1 MEGPLA
7 GPVRRR
13 RVLLSACLSLGIAP
27 LGVTAQIGM
36 ADSLK
41 SLLSSTTDNARRAE
55 LMIKIGDEVFYL
67 GTDSAVHWYDQAE
80 RCANIAGSRSWLA
93 KVILRRGELHS
104 TQNKLD
110 SALILMDSAVAIAH
124 AINDPMLFGE
134 FYHYRGDLHK
144 RMGNYDKALRDTYEG
159 LALAKQAGDDMGIM
173 LLVHDLA
180 LMLKI
185 EGRNEE
191 AERMM
196 HEALGLAE
204 KMRDYQWILDV
215 EGHLGDD
222 AKDADDPTNAQAHY
236 ARAFEFARQ
245 RRDSMNMSW
254 NLERLGLSLA
264 EQGRTAEARK
274 RYLEALDL
282 VKGMDPRFSVM
293 THDDMGALLL
303 QSGDP
308 RGSLEH
314 LLFADAT
321 FRLGPAADEF
331 ADHLERLARTYAALG
346 RWDLAY
352 SNAERSRAMKDSL
365 QSARR
370 VQDLTQLRMQTEF
383 QRTLDE
389 EQARQ
394 RLRDELGAATLAKQ
408 RLVRNISI
416 VGALLIALS
425 LVLVERQRRLAKAAR
440 KRAEHSEKSKQQF
453 LANMSHE
460 IRTPM
465 NAIMG
470 MSAILKRGAHS
481 PEQDKYLNAI
491 SQSSENLLV
500 ILNDILDLSKLEAG
514 KIDLEEVP
522 FEIRRTIDSVRDIV
536 RFKAEEKGIML
547 EVAVVDNVPATLLGD
562 PTRLNQILLNLAG
575 NAVKFTER
583 GTVTINV
590 RSSVDLPGR
599 PGGVELTID
608 VIDTGIGIPADR
620 LDKIFEEFTQ
630 AYGDTTR
637 KYGGTGLGLTISKRL
652 AEMHGGSITVVSA
665 QGVGSTFTVT
675 IPYVIAGSSSEKDPV
690 RADDHRPRQIALRDL
705 RILLAE
711 DNDFNAVVAQDELA
725 DAIPGVHVDIAANG
739 RIAVEM
745 AAANHYDVILMD
757 VQMPE
762 MNGYDATRAIRALP
776 GDKSHTPIIAMTAN
790 VMKEEVDR
798 CTEAGMNGFIPK
810 PFKREELEGTIR
822 EVLRARAVK
831 CAI

>member
-1 MEGPLA
+1 MRTIRSTVHHGH
-7 GPVRRR
+7 
-13 RVLLSACLSLGIAP
+13 LLIAVSLMWVAAP
-27 LGVTAQIGM
+27 LNTIAQIGM
-36 ADSLK
+36 ADSLR
-41 SLLSSTTDNARRAE
+41 SLLSTTTDIARRAE

-93 KVILRRGELHS
+93 KVILRRGELLS

-110 SALILMDSAVAIAH
+110 SALVLMDSAVAMAH

-134 FYHYRGDLHK
+134 FYHYRSDLHK

-383 QRTLDE
+383 QRTWDE
-389 EQARQ
+389 EQGRQ
-394 RLRDELGAATLAKQ
+394 RLRDELGAAELTQQ
-408 RLVRNISI
+408 RRVRNISI
-416 VGALLIALS
+416 IGALFIALS

-440 KRAEHSEKSKQQF
+440 KRAEHSEKFKQQF

-470 MSAILKRGAHS
+470 MSGILKRNEHT
-481 PEQDKYLNAI
+481 PEQDKYLDAI

-500 ILNDILDLSKLEAG
+500 ILNDILDLSKLEVG
-514 KIDLEEVP
+514 KIDLEEVSFDP
-522 FEIRRTIDSVRDIV
+522 RKVVGSVRDIL
-536 RFKAEEKGIML
+536 RFKAEEKGLALHVEIS
-547 EVAVVDNVPATLLGD
+547 ADVPPMINGD
-562 PTRLNQILLNLAG
+562 PTRLNQIVLNLAG
-575 NAVKFTER
+575 NAVKFTEHGSVILR
-583 GTVTINV
+583 VTTKDPQPERCTLV
-590 RSSVDLPGR
+590 
-599 PGGVELTID
+599 VE
-608 VIDTGIGIPADR
+608 VIDTGIGIPTDR
-620 LDKIFEEFTQ
+620 LDKVFEEFTQ
-630 AYGDTTR
+630 AYSDTTR

-652 AEMHGGSITVVSA
+652 AEMQGGSISVTSE
-665 QGVGSTFTVT
+665 QGMGSTFMLI
-675 IPYVIAGSSSEKDPV
+675 IPYAIAGSTGEKGPV
-690 RADDHRPRQIALRDL
+690 GANDHRPQQIALRDL

-711 DNDFNAVVAQDELA
+711 DNDFNAMVAQDELA
-725 DAIPGVHVDIAANG
+725 DAIPGVQVDLAVNG
-739 RIAVEM
+739 KVAVRLAET
-745 AAANHYDVILMD
+745 NNYDLILMD

-762 MNGYDATRAIRALP
+762 MNGYDATKAIRALP
-776 GDKSHTPIIAMTAN
+776 GDKARMPIIAMTAN

-798 CTEAGMNGFIPK
+798 CMEAGMDGFVPK
-810 PFKREELEGTIR
+810 PFKREELMD
-822 EVLRARAVK
+822 
-831 CAI
+831 AINSALLG